1 MHIIL
6 LFPIFSDA
14 RNEEA
19 RGPVVIDNKRQDDLD
34 NNLTPDKRPDTS
46 DLSTRI
52 LHFSYVGLAI
62 LGE

>member
-1 MHIIL
+1 MHIL
-6 LFPIFSDA
+6 LFPIFSGA

-19 RGPVVIDNKRQDDLD
+19 RGAVVIDNKRQDDPD
-34 NNLTPDKRPDTS
+34 NNLTPDTS

>member
-1 MHIIL
+1 MHIL
-6 LFPIFSDA
+6 LFPIFSGA
-14 RNEEA
+14 RNEEGA
-19 RGPVVIDNKRQDDLD
+19 VVIDNNKRQDD
-34 NNLTPDKRPDTS
+34 NNLTPDKRPETTS

>member
-1 MHIIL
+1 M
-6 LFPIFSDA
+6 
-14 RNEEA
+14 
-19 RGPVVIDNKRQDDLD
+19 VIDNNKRQDD
-34 NNLTPDKRPDTS
+34 NNLTPDKRPDTTS

>member
-1 MHIIL
+1 MHIKM
-6 LFPIFSDA
+6 FPIFSGA

-19 RGPVVIDNKRQDDLD
+19 RGAVVIDNKRQDD
-34 NNLTPDKRPDTS
+34 NNLTPDKRPDTTS